1 MKLVSKITE
10 ALPGAGRILI
20 WVLPVWFFLFWLIAG
35 RTPFEGPMDMIFWW
49 FYICGLVMYVT
60 RNRRDGG
67 ASQTLE
73 EKGWYIRGGV
83 LRRR

>member
-1 MKLVSKITE
+1 MKLVSKIVE

-20 WVLPVWFFLFWLIAG
+20 WVLPVWFFGFLVLMDRIPFGDLF
-35 RTPFEGPMDMIFWW
+35 PW
-49 FYICGLVMYVT
+49 FYICALIMYVT
-60 RNRRDGG
+60 RNRRVGG